1 MRVVVLAC
9 RSGGALPAQ
18 RDFPPR
24 GGQPRGVD
32 ARRDD
37 KLTDRQSRLH
47 GARNARSTGQS
58 VGYPL
63 PELRSLADVRSVLR
77 RRAAGSCARPAG
89 RWHDRNG
96 ACLNHGHL

>member
-47 GARNARSTGQS
+47 KARNARSTGQS